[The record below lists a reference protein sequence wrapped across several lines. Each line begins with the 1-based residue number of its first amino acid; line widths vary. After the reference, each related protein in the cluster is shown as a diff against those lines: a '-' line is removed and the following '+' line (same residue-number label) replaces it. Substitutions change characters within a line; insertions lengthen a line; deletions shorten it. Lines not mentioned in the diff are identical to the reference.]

1 MKVKDFIA
9 KLNNLG
15 FTDDT
20 KLSFGF
26 INGDQGEYYEC
37 EIRSIDDEDR
47 KSGYDDIIVE
57 FNKPVHY
64 IKSEVQCENIG
75 LREELVEL
83 INRYM

>member
-1 MKVKDFIA
+1 MKVKDFIT

-20 KLSFGF
+20 ELSFGF
-26 INGDQGEYYEC
+26 INGDQVEYYEC

-47 KSGYDDIIVE
+47 EAGYDDIVVE
-57 FNKPVHY
+57 FSRPVDY
-64 IKSEVQCENIG
+64 IKSEVQCANIG